1 MTTFHHKI
9 ESFILI
15 LITFFCLTTTHS
27 QILAQEETTI
37 EILNSDSME
46 KDESLGTNAIRYLG
60 NVIFKHEETI
70 MNCDSAYF
78 YPDENY
84 VKAYQNIH
92 IEQGDTLDLYGDLLI
107 YNGNDKIAE
116 MRNNVILIDKE
127 SILKTEQLDFDVQEK
142 VGYYFNGGEIT
153 NGDNRLQSILGYYY
167 TREKLFH
174 FRDSVK
180 ITNPEYLIF
189 ADTLKYHSVTEVAY
203 FLGPTE
209 IIGEENY
216 IYCENGWY
224 DTRKNISQFNKNA
237 YLTSK
242 GQYIRGDS
250 LYYERDA
257 GIGRAFDNV
266 EIYDSTQNIILRG
279 KFAFYREDPEY
290 ALLTDSAEYIQLGAE
305 DTLFAHADTIESSR
319 DSSDLYKIIKAYYHV
334 KIFSNDIQG
343 KCDSLSYLERDS
355 VFRFYHDPVLWSE
368 EHQLTAEY
376 IDLHLA
382 YKELDYI
389 DLVSSSFII
398 SMEDTIHF
406 NQIKG
411 RNMIGYFNKNK
422 LIRIEVKG
430 NGQTIYFPR
439 DEEELIGVN
448 KAESSDLVI
457 YMVDGKIKKIKFIHE
472 PKATLL
478 PPDQLRDNEL
488 YLRGFVWLD
497 QFRPRSR
504 EEIFFWER
512 QY

>member
-1 MTTFHHKI
+1 MTTFHNRVLSH
-9 ESFILI
+9 ILI
-15 LITFFCLTTTHS
+15 LISFLCITVVLSTTY
-27 QILAQEETTI
+27 AQEETTI

-70 MNCDSAYF
+70 MHCDSAYF

-84 VKAYQNIH
+84 ITAYNHIH
-92 IEQGDTLDLYGDLLI
+92 IKQGDTLDLYGDLLI
-107 YNGNDKIAE
+107 YSGDDKIAQ
-116 MRNNVILIDKE
+116 MRKNVTLIDKE

-142 VGYYFNGGEIT
+142 IGYYFNGGTIT
-153 NGDNRLQSILGYYY
+153 NGDNQLQSIMGYYY
-167 TREKLFH
+167 TQDKLFH

-224 DTRKNISQFNKNA
+224 DTHKNISQFNKNA
-237 YLTSK
+237 YLASK
-242 GQYIRGDS
+242 GQYIKGDS

-266 EIYDSTQNIILRG
+266 EIYDSTQNIILKG
-279 KFAFYREDPEY
+279 KFAFYREEPEY
-290 ALLTDSAEYIQLGAE
+290 ALLTDSAEFIQIGKE
-305 DTLFAHADTIESSR
+305 DTIFAHADTIESVK
-319 DSSDLYKIIKAYYHV
+319 DSTGLYKIVNAYYHV
-334 KIFSNDIQG
+334 KIYSNDIQG
-343 KCDSLSYLERDS
+343 KCDSLTYLEGDS
-355 VFRFYHDPVLWSE
+355 VFRFYYDPVLWSE
-368 EHQLTAEY
+368 ENQLTAEY

-389 DLVSSSFII
+389 DLVASSFII
-398 SMEDTIHF
+398 SQEDTIRF

-411 RNMIGYFNKNK
+411 RNMIGYFSENK
-422 LIRIEVKG
+422 LVRIEVKG
-430 NGQTIYFPR
+430 NGETIYFPK
-439 DEEELIGVN
+439 DQEELIGVN

-457 YMVDGKIKKIKFIHE
+457 YLVDGKIERIKFILK
-472 PKATLL
+472 PQATLY
-478 PPDQLRDNEL
+478 PPDQLQDNDL
-488 YLRGFVWLD
+488 FLRGFVWLD
-497 QFRPRSR
+497 QFRPRSK

-512 QY
+512 Q